1 MTDEVTFLID
11 LIETNW
17 NGAITSMLANGHTIP
32 TIHRVRPQIM
42 DIRSMA
48 STRNTSKPGRGGNRV
63 RISKASE
70 TAADGITDSM
80 DLIVV
85 MENSQTLEYP
95 TRDWSVRNETYDLS
109 VSIRTKQDDRTKND
123 SSRITPSGDTFGRD
137 RIENLYKILR
147 YLLESRR
154 RGWLKTVGALEENIS
169 HIVLGNR
176 TESNDKRARI
186 FGYKINVMLKRHAVS
201 L

>member
-48 STRNTSKPGRGGNRV
+48 STRNNRV